1 MNTRETITT
10 RRVISRVCGARNR
23 QTHRSREQ
31 DGGGWGGG
39 EDYGE
44 TPADGRDGSMQCE
57 CFPGSR
63 QVPCSTACRTHVLGA
78 SRSCRILVCEART
91 ALLVSVSHGAVQTS
105 RPHGEPRQVD
115 PDMETVPSAA
125 PVALVKIVVE
135 QQVRGLAGR
144 GLHEINGTLPK
155 CFWNPNTARARNTG
169 YERIRLRDPA
179 GHRLG
184 GRGAGAGTEACPPP
198 PVGRRPRA
206 RFREGARERP
216 TQRAGTAG
224 RGRGRRPPPGFS

>member
-1 MNTRETITT
+1 M
-10 RRVISRVCGARNR
+10 GA
-23 QTHRSREQ
+23 
-31 DGGGWGGG
+31 
-39 EDYGE
+39 
-44 TPADGRDGSMQCE
+44 
-57 CFPGSR
+57 
-63 QVPCSTACRTHVLGA
+63 
-78 SRSCRILVCEART
+78 
-91 ALLVSVSHGAVQTS
+91 
-105 RPHGEPRQVD
+105 
-115 PDMETVPSAA
+115 VPSAA

-184 GRGAGAGTEACPPP
+184 GRGAGAGTEACPPR
-198 PVGRRPRA
+198 GGGGL
-206 RFREGARERP
+206 GAAPEPGSEKVPCERP
-216 TQRAGTAG
+216 TRRAGTAE